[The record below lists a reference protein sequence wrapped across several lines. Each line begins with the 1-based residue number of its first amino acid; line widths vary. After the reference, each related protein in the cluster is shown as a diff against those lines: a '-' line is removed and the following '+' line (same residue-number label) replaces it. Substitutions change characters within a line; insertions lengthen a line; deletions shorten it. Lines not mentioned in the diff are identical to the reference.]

1 MFKKIPGGI
10 PKLDKKEDFSDR
22 VLNAYYN
29 KNNPNFS
36 KDNKIN
42 FPPKK
47 NNNQS
52 IPNNLEDIMNLTGS
66 SGNIT
71 NKKQPIIISIGGGK
85 GGIGKSFLTANIA
98 VRLACL
104 GFKVSAIDLDLGAA
118 NLHTCLGVPTPTKG
132 VSNFFQGEVETLE
145 ETGIDTRIPNLTLYG
160 GNQDFW
166 QHVKPHGSQKIKL
179 INYLQELN
187 ADYIFIDLGAGTH
200 VHTLDFFIFSDAGL
214 LVVVPEPTS
223 IENAYV
229 FMKSVMFRKI
239 QNICRAFEISP
250 ELENLL
256 LEKVISPSSGVTPFS
271 EFTKF
276 INGHREIDKEII
288 DIIKATN
295 IGIVMNQV
303 RTQEDKDLG
312 LSMSSICSQYFGFSS
327 QFLGSM
333 RYDDSVW
340 KSIRIRK
347 PLIVDYPHSVAS
359 SNIYQITDEL
369 IRTYEPLRKDMMEFS
384 KSG

>member
-1 MFKKIPGGI
+1 MFKKIPNGI
-10 PKLDKKEDFSDR
+10 TKLDKKENFSDR
-22 VLNAYYN
+22 VLNAYCN
-29 KNNPNFS
+29 KNDPNLS
-36 KDNKIN
+36 KKRNFDIN
-42 FPPKK
+42 A
-47 NNNQS
+47 NNTKDGKEN
-52 IPNNLEDIMNLTGS
+52 I
-66 SGNIT
+66 SGLIGQTT

-118 NLHTCLGVPTPTKG
+118 NLHTCLGIPTPVKG

-145 ETGIDTRIPNLTLYG
+145 ETGIDTHIPNLTLYG

-166 QHVKPHGSQKIKL
+166 QHVKPQGSQKIKL

-187 ADYIFIDLGAGTH
+187 SDYVFIDLGAGTH

-229 FMKSVMFRKI
+229 FMKSVIFRKI
-239 QNICRAFEISP
+239 QNICRAFEINQ
-250 ELENLL
+250 ELENILL
-256 LEKVISPSSGVTPFS
+256 QKIVAPSAGSTPFA

-276 INGHREIDKEII
+276 IDNNGDIDKEII
-288 DIIKATN
+288 DILKATN
-295 IGIVMNQV
+295 TGIVMNQV

-327 QFLGSM
+327 QFIGSM

-347 PLIVDYPHSVAS
+347 PLVIDYPHSVAS

-369 IRTYEPLRKDMMEFS
+369 IRTYEPLRKEMEFS
-384 KSG
+384 QTG

>member
-1 MFKKIPGGI
+1 MFKKIVPGLS
-10 PKLDKKEDFSDR
+10 KTERRENFSDKI
-22 VLNAYYN
+22 VKAFHN
-29 KNNPNFS
+29 KNNIILSKEPNIKLSNQKFTTS
-36 KDNKIN
+36 N
-42 FPPKK
+42 FKQNISSLGK
-47 NNNQS
+47 SHNQS
-52 IPNNLEDIMNLTGS
+52 EI
-66 SGNIT
+66 
-71 NKKQPIIISIGGGK
+71 KKQPIIVSVGGGK

-98 VRLACL
+98 VRLANL
-104 GFKVSAIDLDLGAA
+104 GFKVAAIDLDLGAA
-118 NLHTCLGVPTPTKG
+118 NLHTCLGIPSPIKG

-145 ETGIDTRIPNLTLYG
+145 ETGIETNIPNLTLYG

-187 ADYIFIDLGAGTH
+187 SDYVFIDLGAGTH

-239 QNICRAFEISP
+239 QNICRAFEINQ
-250 ELENLL
+250 ELENILL
-256 LEKVISPSSGVTPFS
+256 KRIASPNHGFTPFQ
-271 EFTKF
+271 EFSKF
-276 INGHREIDKEII
+276 ILSEDSINKEII

-312 LSMSSICSQYFGFSS
+312 ISMSNICSQYFGFSS
-327 QFLGSM
+327 QFLGTM
-333 RYDDSVW
+333 RYDDSAW

-347 PLIVDYPHSVAS
+347 PLIVDYPHSVAA

-369 IRTYEPLRKDMMEFS
+369 IRMYEPLRNELEYSYS
-384 KSG
+384 KSS